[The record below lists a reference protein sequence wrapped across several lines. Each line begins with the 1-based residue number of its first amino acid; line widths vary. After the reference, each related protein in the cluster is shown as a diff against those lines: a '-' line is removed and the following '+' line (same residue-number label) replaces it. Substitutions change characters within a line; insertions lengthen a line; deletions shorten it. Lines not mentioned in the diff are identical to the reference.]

1 MFPVCK
7 RRVQLSFDRRP
18 FVAERS
24 LGRIAQTI
32 DNRWCRQ
39 AWVVHGAL
47 EPHQRVLTARGDER
61 TQELH
66 QPNVHITIM
75 SDVRRY
81 VIVGNGFAGT
91 TAAEQLRKHDPS
103 CEITLFGDE
112 PYPLYNRISL
122 PPMLR
127 RQLPEEKVMMRDLAD
142 HEEHR
147 IELKLGTR
155 VNAVDTEERVVIA
168 DGHEYPYDALLIAT
182 GGRPNPAPAPGGTG
196 ASNVYNFQYLD
207 DTRAISEQ
215 IDRSKTGVAIGG
227 SFIAYELAEAF
238 AARKIET
245 HWIIRGPH
253 VLHRLLD
260 DVAGEFVDEAAKN
273 DGVHMHYGEEVA
285 EFVRSNGVVTKIRTK
300 NGLEIAA
307 DCYGVGFGLTMNT
320 EVLAGTPVEISK
332 NGIMCDDHLETN
344 VRGVFTAGDIAD
356 FFDPILE
363 MRYRM
368 GTWNNAGAHGKL
380 VAQNMM
386 GGSEVYHDV
395 PEYSSLLF
403 KGQTI
408 TQFGLS
414 PDLQPELEVARKID
428 REKNWYRA
436 LFFWQERLVG
446 GIMLGKGNR
455 AGKRKYVEAIKSKE
469 RFPKPQWEAML
480 DWTA

>member
-1 MFPVCK
+1 MP
-7 RRVQLSFDRRP
+7 L
-18 FVAERS
+18 
-24 LGRIAQTI
+24 
-32 DNRWCRQ
+32 
-39 AWVVHGAL
+39 
-47 EPHQRVLTARGDER
+47 
-61 TQELH
+61 
-66 QPNVHITIM
+66 

-91 TAAEQLRKHDPS
+91 TAAEQLRKHDAS

-127 RQLPEEKVMMRDLAD
+127 KQIPEEKVMMRDLAD
-142 HEEHR
+142 HEEAR
-147 IELKLGTR
+147 IDLRLQTR
-155 VNAVDTEERVVIA
+155 VEAIDTQGRTVVA
-168 DGHEYPYDALLIAT
+168 GGREYPYDALLLAT
-182 GGRPNPAPAPGGTG
+182 GGRPNPAPAPGGAG
-196 ASNVYNFQYLD
+196 ARNVYNFQYLD

-215 IDRSKTGVAIGG
+215 IDRSKSACAVGG

-245 HWIIRGPH
+245 HWIIRGPR

-260 DVAGEFVDEAAKN
+260 EVAGEFVDDAAKK

-285 EFVRSNGVVTKIRTK
+285 EFVRSNGVVTKVRTK
-300 NGLEIAA
+300 SGLEIAA

-320 EVLAGTPVEISK
+320 DLVENTPIQASK
-332 NGIMCDDHLETN
+332 NGIVCNDRLETN
-344 VRGVFTAGDIAD
+344 IPGIFAAGDIAD

-368 GTWNNAGAHGKL
+368 GTWNNAGAHGKV

-386 GGSEVYHDV
+386 GGSELYHDV

-414 PDLQPELEVARKID
+414 PDLQPELEVARTID
-428 REKNWYRA
+428 RDKGWYRA
-436 LFFWQERLVG
+436 LFFWQDRLVG

-469 RFPKPQWEAML
+469 RFPKPQWQAML
-480 DWTA
+480 EWTA

>member
-1 MFPVCK
+1 
-7 RRVQLSFDRRP
+7 
-18 FVAERS
+18 
-24 LGRIAQTI
+24 
-32 DNRWCRQ
+32 
-39 AWVVHGAL
+39 
-47 EPHQRVLTARGDER
+47 
-61 TQELH
+61 
-66 QPNVHITIM
+66 M

-91 TAAEQLRKHDPS
+91 TAAEQLRKHDAT

-127 RQLPEEKVMMRDLAD
+127 KQLPEEKVMMRDLAD
-142 HEEHR
+142 HEKLH
-147 IELKLGTR
+147 IALKLQVR
-155 VNAVDTEERVVIA
+155 VEAIDVEGRTVLA
-168 DGHEYPYDALLIAT
+168 DGQEYPYDALLIAT
-182 GGRPNPAPAPGGTG
+182 GGRPNPAPAAG
-196 ASNVYNFQYLD
+196 AIAENIYNFQYLD

-215 IDRSKTGVAIGG
+215 IDRSKSAVAIGG

-238 AARKIET
+238 ASRKVET
-245 HWIIRGPH
+245 HWIMRGPH

-285 EFVRSNGVVTKIRTK
+285 EFVHSNGAVAKVRTK
-300 NGLEIAA
+300 KGIEIAA

-320 EVLAGTPVEISK
+320 EVVAGTPIEFGK
-332 NGIMCDDHLETN
+332 NGILCNDHLETN
-344 VRGVFTAGDIAD
+344 IPGIYAAGDIAD
-356 FFDPILE
+356 FYDPILE

-368 GTWNNAGAHGKL
+368 GTWNNAGAHGKV

-386 GGSEVYHDV
+386 GGSERYHDV

-414 PDLQPELEVARKID
+414 PDLQPDLESVRKID
-428 REKNWYRA
+428 SEKRWYRT
-436 LFFWQERLVG
+436 LFFWQDRLVG